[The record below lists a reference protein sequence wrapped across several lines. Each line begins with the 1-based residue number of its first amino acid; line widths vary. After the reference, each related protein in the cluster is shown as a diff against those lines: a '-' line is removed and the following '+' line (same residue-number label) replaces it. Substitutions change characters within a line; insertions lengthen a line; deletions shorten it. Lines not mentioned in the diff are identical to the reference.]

1 MSDSLTVQKESISR
15 HRIRVAVSFF
25 YFAQGLCFGSW
36 ASRIPEIKVQLLL
49 SDAQLGS
56 ILLSLP
62 LGQLLTMPFSGR
74 LVTAFGSRRIL
85 TAFAPF
91 YAVALTTIGLA
102 TTGWHLALCLLLF
115 GIVGNLCNISLNTQ
129 SKIEKIVEDYSRSF
143 KLQNI
148 RNAAVVVIDNQTHKV
163 VAYLGSAGFYD
174 SSDGGQ
180 VNGAAA
186 IRQPGSTLKPI

>member
-36 ASRIPEIKVQLLL
+36 ASRIPEIKVQLHL

-129 SKIEKIVEDYSRSF
+129 AVAAEKMYGSPIMTSF
-143 KLQNI
+143 HGVWSLGGLSGALLGMGLVKL
-148 RNAAVVVIDNQTHKV
+148 H
-163 VAYLGSAGFYD
+163 
-174 SSDGGQ
+174 Q
-180 VNGAAA
+180 VPFVHFCL
-186 IRQPGSTLKPI
+186 ITSLVWLHI